1 MTFGPM
7 IDQGGGDPPC
17 NGEMEPPKHLDTRS
31 EHIWMQRSFATSMDK
46 LLTKAGV
53 TRIPR
58 EHRATFE
65 VATTLKTSE
74 TLGLGIPQ
82 VVPTQ
87 TDRAIR

>member
-1 MTFGPM
+1 
-7 IDQGGGDPPC
+7 
-17 NGEMEPPKHLDTRS
+17 
-31 EHIWMQRSFATSMDK
+31 MDK
-46 LLTKAGV
+46 LLTKAEV